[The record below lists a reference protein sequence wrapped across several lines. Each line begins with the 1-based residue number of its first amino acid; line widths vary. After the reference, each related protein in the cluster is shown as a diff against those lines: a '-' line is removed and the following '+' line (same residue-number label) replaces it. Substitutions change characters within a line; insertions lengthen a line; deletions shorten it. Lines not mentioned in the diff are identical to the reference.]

1 MGSKGKDE
9 PIRKFE
15 DNFTKWCF
23 IYFNR
28 FGSQHQKNV
37 HDCFN
42 AFYPRFEIS
51 KNSQNPEYKLGYLS
65 EVRIEPFQTVDH
77 HQKNLYEKRFCN
89 PADFNLQYK
98 HFDDLDRCRKIGHVT
113 CTGNVCGRSFARA
126 ANQPFSSR
134 FRFSVLIE
142 RQRKM
147 APSPMAPNYSSPQ
160 KPKFDRFDYHVV
172 LNNTGDEPIWFNCLL
187 FDICESKYFGLTNEV
202 FAFRFFHYMRIQID
216 LTFIIRYNL
225 GFFHNFKLKVLLN
238 QPAISFDEIEKI
250 SKNVY
255 HAVAPKT
262 KKTAISVNK
271 RFCDLVKQLNSKQ
284 LRLIKERLFTIN
296 IVLDWDGISSQDN
309 QPVVQKWERKDD
321 TKRLAQLK
329 SKKITGGLVIRPYF
343 WLFIRSLF
351 FRGGPKWLVI
361 RSRFFSRFPSSCL

>member
-1 MGSKGKDE
+1 MIISKGWRAPIWTLTLVLLAMVIIHPIWPKGQKFFLESSIKLSCNPDHIDSFCPNKDPFRSLASSLTQALPKVLGSKGKDE

-187 FDICESKYFGLTNEV
+187 FDICESKYFGLTSEV

-225 GFFHNFKLKVLLN
+225 GFFHNFKL
-238 QPAISFDEIEKI
+238 
-250 SKNVY
+250 
-255 HAVAPKT
+255 
-262 KKTAISVNK
+262 
-271 RFCDLVKQLNSKQ
+271 
-284 LRLIKERLFTIN
+284 
-296 IVLDWDGISSQDN
+296 
-309 QPVVQKWERKDD
+309 
-321 TKRLAQLK
+321 
-329 SKKITGGLVIRPYF
+329 
-343 WLFIRSLF
+343 
-351 FRGGPKWLVI
+351 
-361 RSRFFSRFPSSCL
+361 